1 MGLFAIAHHVL
12 DTIGWNGGN
21 SSFQSF
27 SLQCPVVTMPTEFM
41 RGRHTLAMLK
51 TMAVEEL
58 IASNVDAY
66 VAISSRLLQDQA
78 FYARIKRRISEKQ
91 NLLFDD
97 QAIAT
102 AFEAFVCE
110 ACRG

>member
-1 MGLFAIAHHVL
+1 
-12 DTIGWNGGN
+12 
-21 SSFQSF
+21 
-27 SLQCPVVTMPTEFM
+27 M

-78 FYARIKRRISEKQ
+78 FYARIKTRI
-91 NLLFDD
+91 
-97 QAIAT
+97 
-102 AFEAFVCE
+102 
-110 ACRG
+110 G